1 MNDPHSPCPG
11 LRDVLDVAAAE
22 GGGADRG
29 LVAHTHAVGEAVR
42 ARRLGNLY
50 RVVQLNFTPE
60 IEVFYVM
67 FERSLPILVG
77 YLSNFHFRCKIHLDL
92 PVSFSN
98 MYPGVQIYLQYGCV
112 NPTSRLPPAT
122 SASFTQ
128 PLGHK
133 YALHGIFNIGCGKI
147 CLHNN
152 FTFDDSSKN
161 SLVSHG

>member
-60 IEVFYVM
+60 IEVFYM
-67 FERSLPILVG
+67 PFGRSLSIFSMTSVKQHIECF
-77 YLSNFHFRCKIHLDL
+77 NFRCKIQLDL
-92 PVSFSN
+92 PVHHFFE
-98 MYPGVQIYLQYGCV
+98 
-112 NPTSRLPPAT
+112 A
-122 SASFTQ
+122 
-128 PLGHK
+128 
-133 YALHGIFNIGCGKI
+133 
-147 CLHNN
+147 
-152 FTFDDSSKN
+152 
-161 SLVSHG
+161 